1 MECEGDAF
9 AADAP
14 LPQWPAQWALLLTE
28 GPMQRAFVMLESM
41 AVSVDLPP
49 PEQEVLPGVTWGLVE
64 AFPSPAY
71 WAYQVMARRIEARSI
86 KYRLGRTLREEVG
99 ACLLGGHGIPARIG
113 LLAFEHLKAKGAFD
127 ASSPSEPT
135 LREWLSEP
143 INVDGRSIRYR
154 FAAQKARYL
163 AAALA
168 RLATESTP
176 MHSGRALRDWLTG
189 IPGVGFKTASWIA
202 RNWLDADDVA
212 ILDIHIQRA
221 GVLAKFLDAELTV
234 ERHYLALEQQFLD
247 FSKALGVRASE
258 LDAVIWWEMMGS
270 PRSVARALEALPES
284 KFKQRHST
292 LRPPTKDRHTDALQ
306 LALIG

>member
-1 MECEGDAF
+1 
-9 AADAP
+9 
-14 LPQWPAQWALLLTE
+14 
-28 GPMQRAFVMLESM
+28 MQRAFVMLESM

-234 ERHYLALEQQFLD
+234 GALRYHGPMLASKLVARSEQHRRTTQAQKDVAVVRAVLD
-247 FSKALGVRASE
+247 GVRSWSAGNVTPIAKKP
-258 LDAVIWWEMMGS
+258 LLRMLRRQTG
-270 PRSVARALEALPES
+270 LPKE
-284 KFKQRHST
+284 KLRKAIQRL
-292 LRPPTKDRHTDALQ
+292 LRDQVT
-306 LALIG
+306 